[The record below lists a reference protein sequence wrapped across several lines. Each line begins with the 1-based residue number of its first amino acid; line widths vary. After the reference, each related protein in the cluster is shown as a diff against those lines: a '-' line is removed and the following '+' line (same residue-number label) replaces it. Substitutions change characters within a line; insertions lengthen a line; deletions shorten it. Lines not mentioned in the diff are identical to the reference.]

1 MTKAKSKSKEKK
13 AKKDSDLPKKV
24 AGVKVPKAVQ
34 SNSLLT
40 MFNSQLGREILAD
53 ALIAAAGAAAAALT
67 RTRTAQQA
75 GQAVAGAGANAASA
89 GADALQTASGAVAGV
104 ITEAAKNFLP
114 PSLIGGE
121 EEDERARQGGD
132 AEKPRYVNLASDHN
146 SRKKSKAEK
155 ADKPAKR

>member
-1 MTKAKSKSKEKK
+1 MTKAKSKSKAKK
-13 AKKDSDLPKKV
+13 AKKDGDLPKKV
-24 AGVKVPKAVQ
+24 AGVKIPKAAQ

-104 ITEAAKNFLP
+104 VTEAARNFLP

-121 EEDERARQGGD
+121 EEERGRQG
-132 AEKPRYVNLASDHN
+132 AEAGKPRYVNLASDHS
-146 SRKKSKAEK
+146 SRKKSKADK
-155 ADKPAKR
+155 SDKPAKR